1 VRVGVL
7 YSGGKDSNLAL
18 YKASKH
24 FEISCLINLR
34 PKSSESEIFHYPTAN
49 IVDLQAKALGIPL
62 VRVETGDR
70 EKEQVKALYGA
81 LKVAKEKYEIDGV
94 VTGAVRS
101 VYQATRFQRV
111 CDKLDLW
118 CFNPLWL
125 MNEEKVIENALSSG
139 FKVIV
144 TRLAVYPF
152 DARYLGASLGKEFTR
167 YLEKIRANVVGEGG
181 EYETLV
187 TYMPLFK
194 GEIRVVEYEK
204 ILGENEGEI
213 VVRRAVLG

>member
-111 CDKLDLW
+111 CDRLDLW

>member
-1 VRVGVL
+1 MRVGVL

-111 CDKLDLW
+111 CDRLDLW

>member
-49 IVDLQAKALGIPL
+49 IVDLQAEALGIPL

>member
-1 VRVGVL
+1 MRVGVL

-49 IVDLQAKALGIPL
+49 IVDLQAEALGIPL